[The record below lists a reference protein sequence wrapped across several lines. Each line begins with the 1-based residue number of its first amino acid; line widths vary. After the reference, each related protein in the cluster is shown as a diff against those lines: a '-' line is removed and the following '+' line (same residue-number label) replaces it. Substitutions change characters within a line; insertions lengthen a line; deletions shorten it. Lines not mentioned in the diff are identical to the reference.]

1 MIQTKLHSVGRL
13 CNLSY
18 FELASP
24 KTKKVCTTSHRISR
38 EQTSLAQPRKK
49 MAKPILTSTIT
60 IRRQY
65 PSRSLFLFPW
75 SQSLKCLHTTTV
87 RPRSAH
93 QSITTRQPAQA
104 SPMLL
109 AKQQYLKT
117 RIKDLGI
124 LPGMY
129 PPERP
134 QPSSYMY
141 ISTENERARP
151 RMRTIPLRLLYIYY
165 RNFHYAYW

>member
-1 MIQTKLHSVGRL
+1 MTK
-13 CNLSY
+13 
-18 FELASP
+18 P
-24 KTKKVCTTSHRISR
+24 T
-38 EQTSLAQPRKK
+38 
-49 MAKPILTSTIT
+49 LTFTIT

-65 PSRSLFLFPW
+65 PSRSFFPLFPW
-75 SQSLKCLHTTTV
+75 SQSLRCLHTTTV
-87 RPRSAH
+87 RPRSAY

-129 PPERP
+129 RTRRGKKDLDR
-134 QPSSYMY
+134 PSSYMY
-141 ISTENERARP
+141 ISMYRERERE
-151 RMRTIPLRLLYIYY
+151 RESKDQGMRTMR
-165 RNFHYAYW
+165 AKACC

>member
-1 MIQTKLHSVGRL
+1 
-13 CNLSY
+13 
-18 FELASP
+18 
-24 KTKKVCTTSHRISR
+24 
-38 EQTSLAQPRKK
+38 

-60 IRRQY
+60 IRHQS
-65 PSRSLFLFPW
+65 PSRSSFLFPS
-75 SQSLKCLHTTTV
+75 SQSLRCLHTTTV

-129 PPERP
+129 MPAGKKRP
-134 QPSSYMY
+134 QASSYMY
-141 ISTENERARP
+141 CASLSTEKEKERARP
-151 RMRTIPLRLLYIYY
+151 RMRTMRLKAVVYTTGTFIMPTGDKKPSLLREPRRRWRLE
-165 RNFHYAYW
+165 FHRLKCRITDLRG